1 VSTFKH
7 LNLNMVDF
15 DPNSF
20 YGNIFADLS
29 VFVCNTLVD
38 VGTAEP
44 N

>member
-1 VSTFKH
+1 
-7 LNLNMVDF
+7 MVDF

-20 YGNIFADLS
+20 YWNIFADLS
-29 VFVCNTLVD
+29 VFVVIHFVD